1 MKKQTVTGLV
11 FLAGVL
17 LGMGFSVL
25 LPEKETE
32 PVGGAALAGAGDG
45 ARSDGSALLARIR
58 EQEREIMGLRAEL
71 ALAGEEDLEAGAQES
86 PPEEDPRPGFA
97 RRMEERMSGRVAEL
111 AEAYGLNETQRE
123 QLQEAFSEQFE
134 TFRAR
139 RRGEDVPGFNL
150 DEAVAGILTEEQFE
164 SYLEDSQEEIYNRAE
179 LMATSQLVRLNQT
192 VELQPGQEDLVY
204 DAVHYTAQEMMV
216 ARQTGEDFPMRD
228 VLEERLGD
236 ILTPEQMESYQN
248 AGRVRGPGFGP

>member
-1 MKKQTVTGLV
+1 MVTGLV

-17 LGMGFSVL
+17 LGMGFSFL
-25 LPEKETE
+25 LPEREADLIEVTALS
-32 PVGGAALAGAGDG
+32 AAGERAKGD
-45 ARSDGSALLARIR
+45 SSALLSRIR
-58 EQEREIMGLRAEL
+58 EQERDIARLREML
-71 ALAGEEDLEAGAQES
+71 ALAGEEELAEEK
-86 PPEEDPRPGFA
+86 PELPSGEDSRPGFV
-97 RRMEERMSGRVAEL
+97 RRMEERMSNRVGEL
-111 AEAYGLNETQRE
+111 VDAYGLNVTQRE
-123 QLQEAFSEQFE
+123 QLEAAFRKQFE

-139 RRGEDVPGFNL
+139 RRGEDVPAFNL
-150 DEAVAGILTEEQFE
+150 DEAVAGILTEEQGAA
-164 SYLEDSQEEIYNRAE
+164 YREDSQEEIYNRAE

-236 ILTPEQMESYQN
+236 ILTPEQMESYRKEGM
-248 AGRVRGPGFGP
+248 GRGRGFRP